1 MKLIHYFNNL
11 IDAAPTVLNTLNE
24 LAAAL
29 NDDANY
35 ATTVQNQIALKHDK
49 IDNVSD
55 TEIGYLNG
63 VSHPRQQQFNA
74 RQQKKYL
81 FTSRYRYSKLG

>member
-1 MKLIHYFNNL
+1 MLHLQYKK
-11 IDAAPTVLNTLNE
+11 TLNE

-35 ATTVQNQIALKHDK
+35 ATTVQNQITLKQNK
-49 IDNVSD
+49 VENVSD

-63 VSHPRQQQFNA
+63 VSHPIQQQLW
-74 RQQKKYL
+74 R
-81 FTSRYRYSKLG
+81 

>member
-1 MKLIHYFNNL
+1 MIHCLII

-35 ATTVQNQIALKHDK
+35 ATTVQNQIALTQNTVE
-49 IDNVSD
+49 NVSD

-63 VSHPRQQQFNA
+63 VTQPIQQQFNA
-74 RQQKKYL
+74 RQNKIYF
-81 FTSRYRYSKLG
+81 FTSRYRYSQLD